1 MRIDSIAARQRLV
14 DDRHYKYR
22 GCAPDEDNPRMSAG
36 DPDVPVDAWG
46 PYTDDGAEAQK
57 VRLDREEAAI
67 GVCQRCPVMLLCRTY
82 GNTTVLRDG
91 LEHLV
96 EPEGI
101 LGGELALTRHREL
114 IKRRHALTV
123 GEASAPAEPAPV
135 RDLDEART
143 DQKLAV
149 LAALVRETD
158 PEAVAYRAGM
168 NLRTANW
175 HRSALVTMLGMDREH
190 ATRDQLLAAAAE
202 AGLLAAAVKGGFL
215 PRWVKVR
222 PDGPMPY
229 AAAPTVD
236 GVRQRRIAPPS
247 RTVGPQLVLPGM
259 EDMPRGPRRLAGPAQ
274 PDPARRNITGRELA
288 TLVKPHR
295 TFRARIR
302 SAFEQLQLR
311 LTPTAAPAAV
321 PALPAPAAGPPRTRP
336 VRTPRPRTTT
346 TPTTVLE
353 PAA

>member
-1 MRIDSIAARQRLV
+1 MTVTVDAIAARQHLV
-14 DDRHYKYR
+14 DNRHYYYR
-22 GCAPDEDNPRMSAG
+22 GCAPDEENPRMSAG

-46 PYTDDGAEAQK
+46 PYTDDGAEPQK

-67 GVCQRCPVMLLCRTY
+67 TICKRCPVMDLCRTY
-82 GNTTVLRDG
+82 GNTTTLVDG
-91 LEHLV
+91 MEHLV

-114 IKRRHALTV
+114 IKRRHAVTV
-123 GEASAPAEPAPV
+123 SEEMPPGRSLN
-135 RDLDEART
+135 DART
-143 DQKLAV
+143 QQKLAV

-158 PEAVAYRAGM
+158 PQAVAYRAGM
-168 NLRTANW
+168 DLRTTNW
-175 HRSALVTMLGMDREH
+175 HRSALVTLLGLDRES
-190 ATRDQLLAAAAE
+190 ATRDQLLAAAGA
-202 AGLLAAAVKGGFL
+202 AGLLADAVRAKLL

-259 EDMPRGPRRLAGPAQ
+259 EDMPRGPRRLVGLQPNTTTRRAPAGRAPVTA
-274 PDPARRNITGRELA
+274 A
-288 TLVKPHR
+288 VKPYR
-295 TFRARIR
+295 TLRSRIR
-302 SAFEQLQLR
+302 AACVQLL
-311 LTPTAAPAAV
+311 LPFTTTPAALV
-321 PALPAPAAGPPRTRP
+321 PEPAPTRP
-336 VRTPRPRTTT
+336 QPIPAPRRTT
-346 TPTTVLE
+346 TPTPVLE